1 MRLACRCR
9 QQLKAKALAA
19 RSQSKDLSFDL
30 DGRNVPVAL
39 RRNRQARRIIM
50 RVDPKTDGVRLT
62 LPWFASEAE
71 ALGFLESQQTWLR
84 RRLEKLPDRI
94 PFEHGH
100 AIPILGIDHVITHHP
115 EARRGVWLDDE
126 TICVSGDKDHLA
138 RRLGDWLRKEA
149 KRRLSELA
157 LEKAGMLDVKIGR
170 VTVRDTTSR
179 WGSCAHDGSL
189 NFSWRMIMAPDF
201 VFDFI
206 VAHEVAHILERN
218 HGPRFHAVV
227 NKLTPHEKQAEAW
240 LNAYG
245 ARLHRIG

>member
-1 MRLACRCR
+1 M
-9 QQLKAKALAA
+9 AA
-19 RSQSKDLSFDL
+19 RRQSKDLSFDL
-30 DGRNVPVAL
+30 DGRDVPVAL

-50 RVDPKTDGVRLT
+50 RVDPKTDSVRLT
-62 LPWFASEAE
+62 LPWYASEAE
-71 ALGFLESQQTWLR
+71 ALGFLASQQAWLR
-84 RRLEKLPDRI
+84 RRLEKLPERT
-94 PFEHGH
+94 PFADGQT
-100 AIPILGIDHVITHHP
+100 IPILGVDHTITHRGD
-115 EARRGVWLDDE
+115 AKRGVWLDD
-126 TICVSGDKDHLA
+126 TRICVSGDAEHLP

-157 LEKAGMLDVKIGR
+157 VEKAEQLGVQIGR

-206 VAHEVAHILERN
+206 VAHEVAHIIERN
-218 HGPRFHAVV
+218 HGPDFHRLVGT
-227 NKLTPHEKQAEAW
+227 LTPHESQAEAW

-245 ARLHRIG
+245 ATLHRIG

>member
-1 MRLACRCR
+1 M
-9 QQLKAKALAA
+9 AA

-62 LPWFASEAE
+62 LPWYASEAE
-71 ALGFLESQQTWLR
+71 ALGFLQSQHAWLR
-84 RRLEKLPDRI
+84 RRLDKLPDRI
-94 PFEHGH
+94 PFEHGQ
-100 AIPILGIDHVITHHP
+100 AIPILGIDHVITHMAG
-115 EARRGVWLDDE
+115 ARRGVWLE
-126 TICVSGDKDHLA
+126 EGVLCVSGDADHLP

-157 LEKAGMLDVKIGR
+157 LQKAQMLDVQIGR

-189 NFSWRMIMAPDF
+189 NFSWRMIMAPEF

-227 NKLTPHEKQAEAW
+227 HTLTPHEEQAEAW
-240 LNAYG
+240 LGAYG
-245 ARLHRIG
+245 GRLHRIG